1 MREYV
6 EIKPNKSQYDGQS
19 FNYGKITEAIYVESP
34 HTSDNGNKYIEA
46 LPVIPDQDT
55 ISNLN
60 YKLLT
65 NFDNTSNKS
74 EIQKLREIQELS
86 NIRFPMPYDTELW
99 TNIYLTM
106 VESYSKRAEMAGRIA
121 NTITINDCELE
132 NKTHLVANSYSAPIG
147 FNMIGPSGCGK
158 SSALEI
164 ALSYYPKVIRHINDD
179 GSMSIQIP
187 YIYVTCPPDSN
198 FKALFEKIGKEI
210 DKYLGNTIPTV
221 EKEIMGAKNSKI
233 GEIATR
239 LCSVIE
245 QYAIGLI
252 VLDEIQQ
259 LSFSSTKENSFNTLM
274 TLVNDSMVGL
284 GLVGTEEVIAKI
296 VKKPQFSRRVGNR
309 IVCDIYTKNEDF
321 FNMLFNTL
329 SFYQWGN
336 EKVVFSDEIKHE
348 VYMESHG
355 IIAYLVL
362 IYSMVWS
369 YYISSNG
376 DEEINLKYVK
386 NIIEKYFSL
395 IKTALNRDDL
405 SETERDYYAKLQYD
419 NAKDRLVN
427 DVSQVSQENI
437 MQQMIEK
444 PLKTTKDLA
453 KQSVITYVKDAYDEF
468 TDEQI
473 LKAFDSIYKDN
484 KTTKELRRDTFTK
497 LTNKRRPR
505 RRMSNSNT
513 GAIEDDILLSIK
525 ESVGDP
531 NNPI

>member
-6 EIKPNKSQYDGQS
+6 DLEPNKSQYEGQS
-19 FNYGKITEAIYVESP
+19 FNYGTITDAIYA
-34 HTSDNGNKYIEA
+34 TSSNSSDRGNKYIEA
-46 LPVIPDQDT
+46 LPVIPEQDT
-55 ISNLN
+55 IANLN
-60 YKLLT
+60 YRLLT
-65 NFDNTSNKS
+65 NFDNSLIKS
-74 EIQKLREIQELS
+74 DIQKLREIQELS
-86 NIRFPMPYDTELW
+86 NIRFAMPYDNELW

-106 VESYSKRAEMAGRIA
+106 VDSYSKRAEMTGRTA
-121 NTITINDCELE
+121 NTIKINDIEKE
-132 NKTHLVANSYSAPIG
+132 NKTSLVANSYSAPIG

-164 ALSYYPKVIRHINDD
+164 ALSYYPKVIRHTNED

-198 FKALFEKIGKEI
+198 FKVLFEKIGKEI
-210 DKYLGNTIPTV
+210 DKYLGNMTPTV
-221 EKEIMGAKNSKI
+221 ERQIMGSKNSKI

-239 LCSVIE
+239 LCRVVE

-309 IVCDIYTKNEDF
+309 IVCDVYTKSEDF
-321 FNMLFNTL
+321 FNTLFDTL
-329 SFYQWGN
+329 AFYQWGS
-336 EKVVFSDEIKHE
+336 EKVVFSKEIKHE
-348 VYMESHG
+348 IYMESHG

-362 IYSMVWS
+362 IYSMIWS
-369 YYISSNG
+369 YYVSSNEG
-376 DEEINLKYVK
+376 EEINLRYVK
-386 NIIEKYFSL
+386 SIMDKYFSL

-405 SETERDYYAKLQYD
+405 SEVERDYYAKLQYE
-419 NAKDRLVN
+419 NAKDRLAN

-437 MQQMIEK
+437 MQQMIDK

-453 KQSVITYVKDAYDEF
+453 KQSVIAYVKDAYEEF
-468 TDEQI
+468 ADEQI
-473 LKAFDSIYKDN
+473 IKAFESIYKDN
-484 KTTKELRRDTFTK
+484 KTLKELKRDTFSK
-497 LTNKRRPR
+497 LTSNRRPR
-505 RRMSNSNT
+505 RRISNSNT
-513 GAIEDDILLSIK
+513 AAIEDDILLSIK
-525 ESVGDP
+525 DSIGDP